1 MKRTLLTVAALLTL
15 NHAGAEN
22 KKITD
27 EVQRDLESAQQRLT
41 SQRQQQ
47 EEELIALSTEITE
60 LQEQLLVKRRL
71 VDIARRSVADQEAY
85 ENKVRKK
92 ALRSSA
98 EAQSLSSALRAYGLQ
113 LFTKQLP
120 GSDQDSRLDGV
131 FAKETL
137 EETSLI
143 ERLAV
148 IELGL
153 EQVNNA
159 FGGEILP
166 TVVSKEDA
174 AIVPGQ
180 VASFGPARWFV
191 SDDGQHAGSYLLSKS
206 GQVASLDS
214 DLAEEARALVGKQ
227 TVEAKIDITGGK
239 AKALENIKSGP
250 LDLIKKGGAWVYPI
264 LGIAL
269 VSLICAILRAISLLG
284 LRDKGS
290 AWIKEVESLLSA
302 GKTSEAVTFTKDGK
316 HPVAE
321 VLPAVL
327 DALGAGFDVAE
338 EVLFER
344 LIPVRQQLRSL
355 LSFISVTAAVA
366 PLLGLLGTVSGLIKT
381 FSVIAV
387 EGTGEAQSISGGIS
401 EALITTLFGLIVA
414 IPSFMI
420 HALLIRKA
428 KGVEQNVERI
438 GLAVINH
445 MRKLAK

>member
-1 MKRTLLTVAALLTL
+1 M
-15 NHAGAEN
+15 
-22 KKITD
+22 
-27 EVQRDLESAQQRLT
+27 
-41 SQRQQQ
+41 
-47 EEELIALSTEITE
+47 
-60 LQEQLLVKRRL
+60 
-71 VDIARRSVADQEAY
+71 
-85 ENKVRKK
+85 VRKK

-98 EAQSLSSALRAYGLQ
+98 EAQSLSSSLRAYGLQ

-214 DLAEEARALVGKQ
+214 DLASDARALVEKQ
-227 TVEAKIDITGGK
+227 KVDAKIDITGGK

-269 VSLICAILRAISLLG
+269 VSLICAILRATSLLG
-284 LRDKGS
+284 LRDKG
-290 AWIKEVESLLSA
+290 ATWIKEVESLLSD
-302 GKTSEAVTFTKDGK
+302 GKTSEAVALTKDGK
-316 HPVAE
+316 HPVGE
-321 VLPAVL
+321 VLPEVL
-327 DALGAGFDVAE
+327 DALSAGFDVAE

-344 LIPVRQQLRSL
+344 LIPVRQKLRSL